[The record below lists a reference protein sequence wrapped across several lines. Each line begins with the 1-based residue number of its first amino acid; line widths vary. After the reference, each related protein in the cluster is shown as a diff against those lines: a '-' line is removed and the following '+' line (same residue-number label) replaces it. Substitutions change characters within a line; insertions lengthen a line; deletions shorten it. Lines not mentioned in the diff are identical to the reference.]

1 MDAINDFSVW
11 LRTSSNL
18 ADNNRF
24 QTLLENVLASPQKLR
39 AKQQVP
45 SCKKISI

>member
-24 QTLLENVLASPQKLR
+24 QTLLENVLASPQKLE
-39 AKQQVP
+39 AKFKAP
-45 SCKKISI
+45 ST